1 MYPKSF
7 ISNFY
12 SAVKTVVWVIL
23 NLIEMLVTLF
33 LSGIPVPGTL
43 KSLPINSFNIFYR
56 GGTRITSGTHIIKS
70 SYGQC
75 RNIFFFDIDF
85 MQFLRNIDAY
95 RKGSASVM
103 PSVFTPIAPAIR
115 MYFEA
120 AGDSALYSMTYGNS
134 KALDR
139 RTST

>member
-1 MYPKSF
+1 MGDFKFNRDVGY
-7 ISNFY
+7 
-12 SAVKTVVWVIL
+12 
-23 NLIEMLVTLF
+23 TLF
-33 LSGIPVPGTL
+33 KRNTGTRNF
-43 KSLPINSFNIFYR
+43 KKPSDKFYR

-95 RKGSASVM
+95 RKGSHCIDSCLHPSASVM

>member
-1 MYPKSF
+1 MGDFKF
-7 ISNFY
+7 
-12 SAVKTVVWVIL
+12 
-23 NLIEMLVTLF
+23 IEMLVTLF

-95 RKGSASVM
+95 RKGSHCIDSCLHPSASVM

-120 AGDSALYSMTYGNS
+120 AGDSALYSMTYGNG
-134 KALDR
+134 KALDGR
-139 RTST
+139 AST